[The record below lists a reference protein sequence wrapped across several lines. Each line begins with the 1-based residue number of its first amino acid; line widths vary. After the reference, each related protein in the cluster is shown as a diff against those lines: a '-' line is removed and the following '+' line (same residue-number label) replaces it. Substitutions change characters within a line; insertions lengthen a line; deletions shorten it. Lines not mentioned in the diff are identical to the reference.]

1 MFYTLTF
8 SLVVDGQRIPLI
20 DAEGKEVTKQVEA
33 TSRSAAM
40 TNANIQQFCEE
51 KGNDT
56 RVRRVI

>member
-33 TSRSAAM
+33 TSKSAAM
-40 TNANIQQFCEE
+40 TDESIQQFCT
-51 KGNDT
+51 DT
-56 RVRRVI
+56 GGDCRVRRVT